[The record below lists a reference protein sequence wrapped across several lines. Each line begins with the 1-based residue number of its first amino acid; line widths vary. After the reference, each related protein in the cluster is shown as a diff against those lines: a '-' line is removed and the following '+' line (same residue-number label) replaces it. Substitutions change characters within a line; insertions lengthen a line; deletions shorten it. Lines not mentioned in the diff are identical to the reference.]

1 MSSFVHAALLAGL
14 AMIAAPVLIHLINM
28 MRHRRVRWAAM
39 EFLLAS
45 QKKNRTWVFFK
56 QLLLL
61 LLRMLAIALV
71 VLVVA
76 QPVLRNQWGRWFGS
90 TRTHHIVLLDD
101 SFSMSDRWADTN
113 AFDQAKAVIAQI
125 ADEAARQVYP
135 QQFTLLR
142 FSHTARGDRGTQPD
156 MLQEAVDTDFGT
168 RLRAKLDRL
177 APSQTAA
184 APLET
189 IDAVPQLLGDGGD
202 EQRVVY
208 LVTDF
213 RSRQW
218 NESAELRQRFLHLND
233 AGVAVQLVACARD
246 QHPNLAITGLVP
258 VDEIRAAGVPLFI
271 EVSIQNFGRT
281 AANNVAVTLE
291 EDGRARPGVTL
302 RQIPPRETV
311 KERFLVNFPAAGSH
325 LVTARLESD
334 AVAADN
340 FRHAVIDV
348 PLDVPVLLVDGDS
361 DARNARFVS
370 AALAPRGPVRSGLNP
385 RIEPPRFLA
394 LNPLSQFRTIYLLNN
409 DRLDRSAVKALEEY
423 LAAGGSVVVFVGD
436 RTGSK
441 FVNEELYREG
451 KGFFPMPLAGP
462 SSLALD
468 RLQPAP
474 DLEVTDHPMFRVFR
488 GQRNSAI
495 QTVNIERYFAVAKNW
510 KPGADSP
517 VKVIARLRNGAPLV
531 AETQFGQGTVIAVLT
546 TAAPDWNNW
555 AQNNPTF
562 LAAMLAMQSHL
573 LACRP
578 REAEHPIGS
587 PLHLALPPAEY
598 RPQIRFVTPQRDAAI
613 LPMVDAV
620 PDAQGLLAATLADTD
635 RAGFYEAHLTK
646 TDGSGEVRRYAVNV
660 QPTEGDLEL
669 VAGPQLADRLEGVRY
684 EYAEAASF
692 QPTSH
697 ELAGT
702 NLSQSL
708 LYSLIVL
715 LLLEQ
720 LLAWS
725 ASYHPPA
732 KHALSP
738 GGAA

>member
-28 MRHRRVRWAAM
+28 MRHRRVHWAAM

-45 QKKNRTWVFFK
+45 QKRNRTWILFK

-61 LLRMLAIALV
+61 LLRMTAIALV

-90 TRTHHIVLLDD
+90 TRTHHIVVLDD
-101 SFSMSDRWADTN
+101 SFSMSDRWADTS
-113 AFDQAKAVIAQI
+113 AFDQAKAVIGQI
-125 ADEAARQVYP
+125 GDEAARQVYP

-142 FSHTARGDRGTQPD
+142 FSRTSRGERGTQPD
-156 MLQEAVDTDFGT
+156 MLQESVDTDFGA
-168 RLRAKLDRL
+168 RIRAKLDKL
-177 APSQTAA
+177 GPSQTAVG
-184 APLET
+184 PLDV

-208 LVTDF
+208 LVSDF
-213 RSRQW
+213 RTRQW
-218 NESAELRQRFLHLND
+218 NESAELRGRLLRLND
-233 AGVAVQLVACARD
+233 AGVAVQLVACARE
-246 QHPNLAITGLVP
+246 QHPNLAITSLTP
-258 VDEIRAAGVPLFI
+258 VDEIRAVGVPLFI
-271 EVSIQNFGRT
+271 EVAIHNFGPAPAT
-281 AANNVAVTLE
+281 NVAVTLE

-340 FRHAVIDV
+340 FRHAVIDI

-361 DARNARFVS
+361 DARNARFVA

-385 RIEPPRFLA
+385 RIETPRFLA
-394 LNPLSQFRTIYLLNN
+394 LNPLSAFRTIYLLNN

-423 LAAGGSVVVFVGD
+423 LTVGGSVVVFVGD

-462 SSLALD
+462 SNLPLD

-488 GQRNSAI
+488 GERNSAI
-495 QTVNIERYFAVAKNW
+495 QTVNVERYFAVAKNW
-510 KPGADSP
+510 KPEADSP

-531 AETQFGQGTVIAVLT
+531 VETRFG
-546 TAAPDWNNW
+546 
-555 AQNNPTF
+555 
-562 LAAMLAMQSHL
+562 
-573 LACRP
+573 
-578 REAEHPIGS
+578 
-587 PLHLALPPAEY
+587 
-598 RPQIRFVTPQRDAAI
+598 
-613 LPMVDAV
+613 
-620 PDAQGLLAATLADTD
+620 
-635 RAGFYEAHLTK
+635 RA
-646 TDGSGEVRRYAVNV
+646 R
-660 QPTEGDLEL
+660 
-669 VAGPQLADRLEGVRY
+669 
-684 EYAEAASF
+684 
-692 QPTSH
+692 
-697 ELAGT
+697 
-702 NLSQSL
+702 
-708 LYSLIVL
+708 
-715 LLLEQ
+715 
-720 LLAWS
+720 
-725 ASYHPPA
+725 
-732 KHALSP
+732 
-738 GGAA
+738 